1 MAVHCL
7 CLPLR
12 DKAFLGRSRLEP
24 SPLLGRLTPSSQTH
38 PPHLSPLSFV
48 RGSRDGVVSEGTAV
62 SNRPN
67 RPVRPDWTI
76 CILIFSL
83 SSRPDPY
90 QLEGDERRQ
99 RVSQGPAQASSAG
112 MRASESLCPRQL
124 EGPRVGLTR
133 SQCRKQ
139 KLRCLGGWPCKR
151 CTESG
156 RTCDFGP
163 QGFRASAAVSGPT
176 SDPTARLAQLES
188 SVANLLAGLSGQP
201 MAPGNPARRDLVLP
215 TTDPQRSVYLG
226 SSARPAPPNA
236 LTSPPILAP
245 NSVSPLAN
253 FQLTQDQPA
262 DPSPDHRQQ
271 VRFIGTPNNIVT
283 EISPRHTESEGSR
296 EVRPKKGKNQKAE
309 DRLAL
314 ATEESFEAPFRPLVY
329 QVSRLTSAHETVDS
343 LQPSIWENREPSRR
357 NSPERT
363 ASVPS
368 SRDELSWGGAYDRQT
383 RKDKDDPVNSGILD
397 LLTAEK
403 LFEFFVS
410 LLDSRTWTD
419 PNNSRCFIAIRF
431 SRSSTSPQTMLSRL
445 SDSHRLCSVRSLP
458 LPRDF
463 TTNSPLAPRQ
473 PLSKHPYPS
482 NWPTWQSSI
491 SLKHCF
497 ARTTPWQIVKRRYF
511 SQRGACVEVAG
522 AQMRGS

>member
-1 MAVHCL
+1 MAVHWL

-12 DKAFLGRSRLEP
+12 DKAFLGCSRLEP
-24 SPLLGRLTPSSQTH
+24 SPLLARLTPSLQT
-38 PPHLSPLSFV
+38 PLPHLSPLSFV
-48 RGSRDGVVSEGTAV
+48 RGSRDGVVSEARYLCRVQIVPTDPSDPTLFAF
-62 SNRPN
+62 
-67 RPVRPDWTI
+67 
-76 CILIFSL
+76 CSL

-90 QLEGDERRQ
+90 QLDGDERRQ
-99 RVSQGPAQASSAG
+99 RVSQGPSQASSAG
-112 MRASESLCPRQL
+112 VRASESLCPRQL

-188 SVANLLAGLSGQP
+188 SVANLLAGLSGQS

-215 TTDPQRSVYLG
+215 TDPQRTVYVG

-253 FQLTQDQPA
+253 FQLAQDQPA

-410 LLDSRTWTD
+410 LLD
-419 PNNSRCFIAIRF
+419 
-431 SRSSTSPQTMLSRL
+431 
-445 SDSHRLCSVRSLP
+445 
-458 LPRDF
+458 
-463 TTNSPLAPRQ
+463 
-473 PLSKHPYPS
+473 
-482 NWPTWQSSI
+482 
-491 SLKHCF
+491 
-497 ARTTPWQIVKRRYF
+497 
-511 SQRGACVEVAG
+511 
-522 AQMRGS
+522 